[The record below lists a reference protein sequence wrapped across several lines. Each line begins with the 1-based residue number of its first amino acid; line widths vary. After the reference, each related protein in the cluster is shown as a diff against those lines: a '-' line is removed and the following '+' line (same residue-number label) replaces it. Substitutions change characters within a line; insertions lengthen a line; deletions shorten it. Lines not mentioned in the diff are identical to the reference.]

1 MATVVSFDQAPPLWA
16 PLRFF
21 LTAPLLSLLAGV
33 LMLVQGPAL
42 WDSRWTPGV
51 LAVTHLMTV
60 GFMLHVMLGALQ
72 QLLPIVVGA
81 PIAHPLA
88 VARVTH
94 ASITAGL
101 LLLVSGFLWGW
112 PWGFAGAALLL
123 GLGVAIF
130 VVACAWALWHA
141 PANSMVYRGLQLSL
155 VGLVLTVG
163 LGVVMALALA
173 GLESLSIPLTRL
185 VNIHVGWGFVGWGCA
200 LLGAV
205 ALVVVPMFQ
214 MTPEYPRWFGRWF
227 AAAALGLVGA
237 WTLAEWMAW
246 PVLADV
252 LGVAVATAAVCLA
265 LVTFHLQ
272 RQSRRAST
280 DAIGQLWYVAMAS
293 TLLAATLWAAGRM
306 LAQWQPGNQWPLIV
320 GALALFGG
328 FLSVMT
334 GMLYKIVPFMVW
346 MHLQNLSAGRM
357 LAPNI
362 KKVLPQRAI
371 DLQTRAHWV
380 SLVLLGGA
388 VCWPVVFTYPAG
400 LALLLSQAWLARNL
414 WSVLR
419 VYRDH
424 CATLARKDA
433 ISTARVGLS

>member
-1 MATVVSFDQAPPLWA
+1 MSTVVSFDQAPPLGA

-21 LTAPLLSLLAGV
+21 LTAPLLSALAGV

-42 WDSRWTPGV
+42 WESRWTPGA

-60 GFMLHVMLGALQ
+60 GFMLQVMLGALQ

-81 PIAHPLA
+81 PIARPLG
-88 VARVTH
+88 VARVVH
-94 ASITAGL
+94 ACITVGL
-101 LLLVSGFLWGW
+101 LLLVTGFLWGR

-123 GLGVAIF
+123 GLGVAVF
-130 VVACAWALWHA
+130 VAACARALWQA
-141 PANSMVYRGLQLSL
+141 PPKSPTARGLQLAL

-163 LGVVMALALA
+163 LGVLMALVLA
-173 GLESLSIPLTRL
+173 GLESLSVPLPRL
-185 VNIHVGWGFVGWGCA
+185 VNIHLGWGFVGWGCA

-237 WTLAEWMAW
+237 WTVAEWMAW

-252 LGVAVATAAVCLA
+252 LSVAVATAAVCLA
-265 LVTFHLQ
+265 LVTFSLQ

-293 TLLAATLWAAGRM
+293 TLMAATFWALGRM
-306 LAQWQPGNQWPLIV
+306 LPQWQPWNQWPLMV
-320 GALALFGG
+320 GTLALFGG

-334 GMLYKIVPFMVW
+334 GMLYKIVPFLVW

-357 LAPNI
+357 LPPNI
-362 KKVLPQRAI
+362 KKVLPQRSI

-380 SLVLLGGA
+380 SLVLLFGA
-388 VCWPVVFTYPAG
+388 VCWPAGLAYPAG

-419 VYRDH
+419 IYREH
-424 CATLARKDA
+424 RTQLSALAENPA
-433 ISTARVGLS
+433 GVRVS